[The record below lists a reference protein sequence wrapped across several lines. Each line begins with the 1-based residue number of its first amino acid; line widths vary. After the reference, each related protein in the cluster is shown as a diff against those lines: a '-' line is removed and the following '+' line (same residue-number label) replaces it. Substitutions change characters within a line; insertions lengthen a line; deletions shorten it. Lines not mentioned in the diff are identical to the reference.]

1 MKAAGLGT
9 VIPGLAHFIGHR
21 AFPIMCA
28 GVAIL
33 LVYSR
38 LYGMQTLWLAYAGEA
53 CSGLY
58 SVKTL
63 SEESTELLAYMMIFT
78 SAAFY
83 AGNCLRMRRR
93 RARAERLQKEAGIKT
108 A

>member
-1 MKAAGLGT
+1 M
-9 VIPGLAHFIGHR
+9 
-21 AFPIMCA
+21 
-28 GVAIL
+28 
-33 LVYSR
+33 
-38 LYGMQTLWLAYAGEA
+38 
-53 CSGLY
+53 
-58 SVKTL
+58 KTL